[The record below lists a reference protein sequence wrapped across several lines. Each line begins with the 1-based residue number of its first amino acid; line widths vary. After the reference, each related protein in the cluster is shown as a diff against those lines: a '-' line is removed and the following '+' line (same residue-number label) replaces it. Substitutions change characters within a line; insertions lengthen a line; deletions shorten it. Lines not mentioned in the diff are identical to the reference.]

1 MKSARGGTNDHNA
14 KCAILARNLACR
26 RILGEPE
33 RMFERLRLILLRFL
47 PSPVLRL
54 VEGFWATPLA
64 LSILGI
70 GLAVAIQAVPAGT
83 VGEGWIRYFEGI
95 DVSGTR
101 SALSVIAGG
110 MVSLVTLVFSLTFVA
125 LSITAQQLSPRIL
138 DFVLREGSAQA
149 LLGMALTTLLYAAI
163 VLSMGDA
170 RGAWRLGM
178 AMPPALMLAAASLIM
193 VVLFAHRMTR
203 VMRAEELVARLG
215 AEFVGDVRVVLKPP
229 AGCTVC
235 TDDPAAV
242 EDAFAEARA
251 IAARKAGYVGT
262 VDYADLLDIAS
273 RRDLKIALEVIE
285 SDFLLPGVVIA
296 RVLGLHEGDDD
307 PAPVIEAALNLTDR
321 REATDTA
328 GYEAAALCEAALR
341 ALSPG
346 INDPAT
352 AISCVNRLFEGLAV
366 LAANDPPPRLLAAAE
381 ADSGPEWQLLRPAR
395 EVPEFLTKAVV
406 PIVRA
411 ARGDRRVL
419 ARIDAL
425 AVQLETIAARP
436 RERAAIADLRRQV
449 ADES

>member
-1 MKSARGGTNDHNA
+1 M
-14 KCAILARNLACR
+14 L
-26 RILGEPE
+26 
-33 RMFERLRLILLRFL
+33 ERLRLIVLRFV

-54 VEGFWATPLA
+54 IEGFWATPLV
-64 LSILGI
+64 LSMLGI
-70 GLAVAIQAVPAGT
+70 ALAAATQLVPAST

-95 DVSGTR
+95 DVAGTR

-149 LLGMALTTLLYAAI
+149 LLGLALTTLLYAAI

-178 AMPPALMLAAASLIM
+178 AMPPALVLAAASLIM

-215 AEFVGDVRVVLKPP
+215 GEFVGDIHVLLKPP
-229 AGCTVC
+229 AGCVVC
-235 TDDPAAV
+235 AHDPA
-242 EDAFAEARA
+242 EAEAEFDE
-251 IAARKAGYVGT
+251 ARVISARQAGYVGT

-273 RRDLKIALEVIE
+273 AKDLKIALKVSE
-285 SDFLLPGVVIA
+285 SDFLLPGMEIA
-296 RVLGLHEGDDD
+296 RVLGLHDGDDD
-307 PAPVIEAALNLTDR
+307 PAPAIEAALNLTDR

-352 AISCVNRLFEGLAV
+352 AISCLNRLFEGLAV
-366 LAANDPPPRLLAAAE
+366 MASNDPPPRLLAAAE
-381 ADSGPEWQLLRPAR
+381 DGAELGAEDEAGQVWRLLRPAR
-395 EVPEFLTKAVV
+395 EVPKFLTEAVV
-406 PIVRA
+406 PIIRA
-411 ARGDRRVL
+411 ARGDQRVL

-425 AVQLETIAARP
+425 AEQLEEIVERP
-436 RERAAIADLRRQV
+436 RERAAITELRESV
-449 ADES
+449 AAEA